1 MIDEIDRRLKEWIAM
16 VIDGQLA
23 ITFEHPGTERNQPT
37 VSVYL
42 YDMEYS
48 TPNSTTREI
57 PVQISL
63 SYLLTVQSDDQ
74 VESHK
79 YLGKILYAAKSQS
92 DMEVGFPA
100 LPAQFWQAIGIAPLP
115 HFSLHVP
122 LMIMRETEHI
132 PTIKAQPHIGISP
145 VTQITGVVVGP
156 SDQPIPGAKIM
167 LPHSKTVA
175 YTNNKGLF
183 SIAADA
189 NLQRAFN
196 CKIDAKGKQFSIS
209 VPMQQILK
217 TPHTPFTIHL
227 DLEV

>member
-1 MIDEIDRRLKEWIAM
+1 MIDEIDRRLKEWIAT
-16 VIDGQLA
+16 VINSQLA
-23 ITFEHPGTERNQPT
+23 ITFEHPGTQQNQSA

-42 YDMEYS
+42 YGMESS
-48 TPNSTTREI
+48 TSNSTTREI
-57 PVQISL
+57 PVQIAL

-100 LPAQFWQAIGIAPLP
+100 LPAQFWQAMGTAPLP

-122 LMIMRETEHI
+122 LVIPRETEHC
-132 PTIKAQPHIGISP
+132 PTIKARPHIGVSSII
-145 VTQITGVVVGP
+145 QITGIVVGP
-156 SDQPIPGAKIM
+156 LDQPIPDAKII
-167 LPHSKTVA
+167 LPHSKKVT
-175 YTNNKGLF
+175 YTDNKGLF
-183 SIAADA
+183 SITADA
-189 NLQRAFN
+189 NSQRAFN

-217 TPHTPFTIHL
+217 TPHVPFTIHL

>member
-1 MIDEIDRRLKEWIAM
+1 MIDEIDRRLKEWIAK
-16 VIDGQLA
+16 VIDGKLA
-23 ITFEHPGTERNQPT
+23 ITFEHPRAELSQTT

-42 YDMEYS
+42 YDMKYS

-57 PVQISL
+57 PLQIAL

-74 VESHK
+74 IESHK
-79 YLGKILYAAKSQS
+79 YLGKILYAAKSRP

-115 HFSLHVP
+115 HFSLQVP
-122 LMIMRETEHI
+122 LMIMREAEHV
-132 PTIKAQPHIGISP
+132 PTIKVQPHFDISSII
-145 VTQITGVVVGP
+145 QITGVVVGP
-156 SDQPIPGAKIM
+156 DDQPIPGAKIL
-167 LPHSKTVA
+167 LPHSRTVA

-189 NLQRAFN
+189 NLQRTFN

-209 VPMQQILK
+209 VPMQQILN
-217 TPHTPFTIHL
+217 TPHEPFTIHL

>member
-1 MIDEIDRRLKEWIAM
+1 MIDEIDRRLKEWIAT
-16 VIDGQLA
+16 VIDSRLA
-23 ITFEHPGTERNQPT
+23 ITFEHPGIERSQPT

-48 TPNSTTREI
+48 TPNSKTREI
-57 PVQISL
+57 PLQVSL
-63 SYLLTVQSDDQ
+63 SYLLTVQSDSQ
-74 VESHK
+74 VESHQ

-100 LPAQFWQAIGIAPLP
+100 LPAQFWQAIGTVPLP

-122 LMIMRETEHI
+122 LMITREAEHC
-132 PTIKAQPHIGISP
+132 PTIKSQPKIDVSP
-145 VTQITGVVVGP
+145 ITHITGVVVGP
-156 SDQPIPGAKIM
+156 SDQPIPDAKVM

-175 YTNNKGLF
+175 YTDNKGLF

-189 NLQRAFN
+189 NSQRTFN
-196 CKIDAKGKQFSIS
+196 CKIDAKGKQFSVT
-209 VPMQQILK
+209 VPKEQLLK
-217 TPHTPFTIHL
+217 SPHTPFTIHL